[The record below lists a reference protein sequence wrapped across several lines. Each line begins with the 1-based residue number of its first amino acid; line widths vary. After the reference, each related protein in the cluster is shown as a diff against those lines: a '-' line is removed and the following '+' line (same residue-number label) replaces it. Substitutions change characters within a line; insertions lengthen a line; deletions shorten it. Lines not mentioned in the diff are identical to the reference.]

1 MASVAGQLAMT
12 TFAGLIFSAS
22 GMLFHKLDKSG
33 YEDEIKR
40 HNRALENLS
49 KAREQFYEEE
59 VKKKDRM
66 AQKRAELQTAKA
78 DLSTINHA
86 LDLLKNMD
94 VVYHDEET
102 KKKYTF
108 TKEPQLRDFY
118 TPSDKMK
125 KYQNIT
131 STILGLGSGILL
143 GIFL

>member
-1 MASVAGQLAMT
+1 MSVAGQLAMT

-22 GMLFHKLDKSG
+22 GMLFHKLDKGG
-33 YEDEIKR
+33 YEEEMKR

-59 VKKKDRM
+59 IRKKDRM

-102 KKKYTF
+102 NQKYTF
-108 TKEPQLRDFY
+108 NREPQLRDFY
-118 TPSDKMK
+118 SPSDKMK

-131 STILGLGSGILL
+131 STILGLGSGMLL
-143 GIFL
+143 AFFL